1 MSSSGSKP
9 SLLFRNAP
17 RGLDRKQI
25 RGFAK
30 KLCSAVSPGRAFTVL
45 ITNDKELQRLNAAFL
60 GKDYATD
67 VLSFPFE
74 GPGMELG
81 EIAISAQLARIQ
93 SKEFSHTVEQE
104 ISILMLH
111 GVLHLQG
118 MDHQADR
125 GKMRRAETKWRLEL
139 GLPQGLIERTKR

>member
-30 KLCSAVSPGRAFTVL
+30 KLCSAVSPGRTFTVL

-74 GPGMELG
+74 GPGIELG